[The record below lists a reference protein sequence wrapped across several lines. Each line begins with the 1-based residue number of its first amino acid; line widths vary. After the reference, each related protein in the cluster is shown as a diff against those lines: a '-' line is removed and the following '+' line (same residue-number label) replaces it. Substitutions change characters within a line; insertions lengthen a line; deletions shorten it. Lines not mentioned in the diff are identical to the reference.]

1 MNNLKPSCTPTK
13 KHSKKTMFWAT
24 IVDTTTKPHI
34 KTNVGAPQHNEE
46 LATAVALKYI
56 RSIEKIGQ

>member
-1 MNNLKPSCTPTK
+1 MNNLKPSSTPTK

-24 IVDTTTKPHI
+24 IVDTTTKPYV

-46 LATAVALKYI
+46 LATAVAIKYI
-56 RSIEKIGQ
+56 QSIENIGQ